1 MRCGIELLFLA
12 ALGGSPVLGFVAAI
26 GVGRHAVSRS
36 ARKPRDASEGIVEGI
51 RPGGPDEG
59 IIHTNALA

>member
-26 GVGRHAVSRS
+26 GDSGPQT